1 MPVLHRR
8 RQFYSLFP
16 GLLLAPEEAQGAG
29 EEVWARV
36 EKGMRGHFGMA
47 WTQGPEVIFHW
58 SVSFAKVEKEEEE
71 EEEINEMSQIPY
83 DKHVN

>member
-1 MPVLHRR
+1 MSALDIDLRTILPQSWPSRNCLAVMPVLHRR

-47 WTQGPEVIFHW
+47 WTQGPEVIFH
-58 SVSFAKVEKEEEE
+58 
-71 EEEINEMSQIPY
+71 
-83 DKHVN
+83 